1 MLSADEPPDKK
12 YDLLQHLGGGQEIWI
27 VLSVSRLMD
36 AKNYWIGLKIYNS
49 LDASEDPVLLYT
61 IYLLKYFQDFSN
73 FT

>member
-1 MLSADEPPDKK
+1 M
-12 YDLLQHLGGGQEIWI
+12 
-27 VLSVSRLMD
+27 LSVSRLMD
-36 AKNYWIGLKIYNS
+36 AKNDWIGLKIYNS